1 MKSGRRIPEPS
12 RRRYRTRLALTAAAI
27 SAVAC
32 ASSAT
37 ENGRN
42 PFPNGLNGTEVGALP
57 PSGVYVIN
65 EIVAIRADRF
75 NDSDGDRLFPDF
87 DLEVNAYAPRFLW
100 NSGRK
105 VFGGDAAIQLVI
117 PFVDTKFRNPPPG
130 PGVPALPPF
139 GRKHDFGVAD
149 PIVTPL
155 IAWHGPKWHTILGAD
170 INIPV
175 GQYDR
180 NRLVNAGLNT
190 WVVSPAV
197 AVTYYASPAWE
208 FSAKA
213 TYDHY
218 FRNDATDYGSGD
230 ALLLDYGINRHMAAP
245 GGQLFLGVGGYVF
258 KQIEDDRLN
267 GAAFAD
273 GFRGQAFGVGPTITY
288 QHRSGPRVEFKHQQD
303 FAVENRPEGFRT
315 FVRVYMKLR

>member
-1 MKSGRRIPEPS
+1 MMSGRRISVPGG
-12 RRRYRTRLALTAAAI
+12 RRYRTRLAFTTAAVSVLAT
-27 SAVAC
+27 
-32 ASSAT
+32 ASLAT

-42 PFPNGLNGTEVGALP
+42 PFPNGLNGTEVGSLP
-57 PSGVYVIN
+57 PPGVYLVN
-65 EIVAIRADRF
+65 EFVAIRADRF

-100 NSGRK
+100 NTGHK
-105 VFGGDAAIQLVI
+105 LLGGDASVQLVI
-117 PFVDTKFRNPPPG
+117 PFVDTKFRNPPPA
-130 PGVPALPPF
+130 PSIPPLPPF

-155 IAWHGPKWHTILGAD
+155 IAWHGPKWHTVVGAD

-180 NRLVNAGLNT
+180 DRLVNAGLNT
-190 WVVSPAV
+190 FIVSPAV
-197 AVTYYASPAWE
+197 AATYYPSPGWE
-208 FSAKA
+208 LSAKA
-213 TYDHY
+213 TFDHY
-218 FRNDATDYGSGD
+218 FRNAATDYSSGD
-230 ALLLDYGINRHMAAP
+230 AFLLDYGINHHMAAP

-267 GAAFAD
+267 GATFAD
-273 GFRGQAFGVGPTITY
+273 GFRGQAFGLGPTITY
-288 QHRSGPRVEFKHQQD
+288 QHMSGPRVELKYQQD
-303 FAVENRPEGFRT
+303 FAVENRPEGYRA